1 MKKANR
7 LAVEPPVVSETKRTR
22 AGDRVVVQLYLIIV
36 AVAGVMGFVLGTIS
50 PADLEPE
57 LFGVLAL
64 PPTPFGVAVYG
75 MVTVGVGLGLLLGLV
90 VYVSQRYADADA

>member
-7 LAVEPPVVSETKRTR
+7 LAVETRVVSETNQTR

-36 AVAGVMGFVLGTIS
+36 AISGVMGFVLGTIS

-57 LFGVLAL
+57 LFGLVAL

-75 MVTVGVGLGLLLGLV
+75 MVTVGTGLGILLALV
-90 VYVSQRYADADA
+90 VYVSQRYGDADA